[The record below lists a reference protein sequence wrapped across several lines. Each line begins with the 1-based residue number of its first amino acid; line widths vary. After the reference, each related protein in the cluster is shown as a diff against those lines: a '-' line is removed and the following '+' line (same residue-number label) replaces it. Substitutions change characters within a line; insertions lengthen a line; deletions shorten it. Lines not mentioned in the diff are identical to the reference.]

1 MTPNNN
7 KKKNHQP
14 QKRTNGSGKEVKH
27 MTTQDNIENVMDEVK
42 EFLLSKNI
50 QYGDSVF
57 NPVRVFSKVDKDEQL
72 KVRIDDKLSRLMRG
86 NDSMEA
92 DEDIVKDLIGYLALL
107 LIAMRSNSQ

>member
-7 KKKNHQP
+7 KKKNHHPQP
-14 QKRTNGSGKEVKH
+14 KTGESGREVKN
-27 MTTQDNIENVMDEVK
+27 MTTQENIEQVMDEVK
-42 EFLLSKNI
+42 KFLLQKNI

-57 NPVRVFSKVDKDEQL
+57 NPVRVFSKVNKDEQL

-107 LIAMRSNSQ
+107 LIAMRSDSQ

>member
-7 KKKNHQP
+7 RKKNHHPQP
-14 QKRTNGSGKEVKH
+14 KTGKSGREVKN
-27 MTTQDNIENVMDEVK
+27 MTTQENIVQVMDEVK
-42 EFLLSKNI
+42 NFLLQKNI

-57 NPVRVFSKVDKDEQL
+57 NPVRVFSKVNKDEQL

-107 LIAMRSNSQ
+107 LIAMRSDSQ

>member
-7 KKKNHQP
+7 KKKNHQS
-14 QKRTNGSGKEVKH
+14 QKRTSGSGKEVKH